1 MQNSLGNPARGEA
14 FYPREETLK
23 AIYRVLKTGTSI
35 YLSAPRRVGKTSILK
50 RLEEF
55 PKEDYYFVYVITESI
70 DNKNEFFKVIF
81 EELLA
86 SDAIK
91 GSAKLSNVMKEFATT
106 IGSKIKSIKGIE
118 LREGEESDYYTLLV
132 ELFSNI
138 SKEHGRV
145 VVMIDEFPQTI
156 QNILDKEGKVSAQ
169 QFIQKNRELRHH
181 KNIQDKVNFIY
192 TGSVSLVP
200 MVEKVTQL
208 NAINDLKAIEVNPL
222 TAEHAIIFLTE
233 LLRNNDVTLSEEL
246 LVYVIDKIR
255 WLIPFHLQLIVQEI
269 VDVYESDN
277 SVLNATSIDK
287 AFDQVIHSR
296 NKPQF
301 EPYFSRLSKLF
312 KGNEHVFV
320 MEVLKHVAENDTIE
334 YSILF
339 DLSVKHG
346 IEELKVVMV
355 SLEDDGYLFEQERQY
370 RYTSPILQLWCKKH
384 ICK

>member
-1 MQNSLGNPARGEA
+1 MQNSLGNPARGDA

-23 AIYRVLKTGTSI
+23 AIYRALKTGASV

-55 PKEDYYFVYVITESI
+55 PKEDYYFIYVITESV
-70 DNKNEFFKVIF
+70 DDKNQFFKVIF

-86 SDAIK
+86 SNAIK
-91 GSAKLSNVMKEFATT
+91 GSAKLSNAVKEFIATV
-106 IGSKIKSIKGIE
+106 GNKVKSIKDIE
-118 LREGEESDYYTLLV
+118 LREGNEPDYYTLLV

-145 VVMIDEFPQTI
+145 IVMIDEFPQTI
-156 QNILDKEGKVSAQ
+156 QNILDKEGKESAQ

-181 KNIQDKVNFIY
+181 QNIQDKVNFIY

-200 MVEKVTQL
+200 MVEKVTSL
-208 NAINDLKAIEVNPL
+208 TAINDLRTIPVDPL
-222 TAEHAIIFLTE
+222 TVEHAKTFLIA
-233 LLRNNDVTLSEEL
+233 LLQNDDVTLPEEL
-246 LVYVIDKIR
+246 LVYIINKIR

-269 VDVYESDN
+269 VDVFESDN
-277 SVLNATSIDK
+277 SVLNTTSVDK

-334 YSILF
+334 YNILF